1 MHQLDYVGV
10 VQGEET
16 NGPRVEALFRFR
28 KYAGPCGEVHA
39 RQPYARAGVTYLY
52 EGQPGRKP
60 AVPGVRKP
68 DKKK

>member
-1 MHQLDYVGV
+1 
-10 VQGEET
+10 
-16 NGPRVEALFRFR
+16 
-28 KYAGPCGEVHA
+28 
-39 RQPYARAGVTYLY
+39 VTYLY